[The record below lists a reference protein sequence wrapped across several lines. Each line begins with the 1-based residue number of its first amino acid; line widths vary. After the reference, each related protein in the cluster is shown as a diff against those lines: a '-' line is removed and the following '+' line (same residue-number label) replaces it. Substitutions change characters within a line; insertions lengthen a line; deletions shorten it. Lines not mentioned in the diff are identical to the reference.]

1 MAMQTCT
8 ACGRPARKTKI
19 ALVPSHG
26 GGTGR
31 ARVCLDCFGRAV
43 TIVPLVAGRC
53 ACGAVATSCVGCVR
67 KNEARDAGD
76 VVKAAA
82 KKLRQIAAGYRAAK
96 ARAGDSVDTN
106 YAEGRAAGLDQ
117 AADVL
122 DAGDF

>member
-1 MAMQTCT
+1 MSACT
-8 ACGRPARKTKI
+8 ACGRQVRKTKI
-19 ALVPSHG
+19 ALVPSAG

-31 ARVCLDCFGRAV
+31 ARVCLDCFARAV

-53 ACGAVATSCVGCVR
+53 SCGGVATSCVGCVR
-67 KNEARDAGD
+67 DAAPRDAAA

-82 KKLRQIAAGYRAAK
+82 AKLRKIGAAYRSEAH
-96 ARAGDSVDTN
+96 RAGDSVDTN